1 MTLHRWIKV
10 AIAFVIAMTLVSS
23 FAPISTTNA
32 QPAAQDFSATVEPIG
47 GLVQQLAAGEN
58 TWQTLSKVTLLHKG
72 DQVRTGT
79 QGTAHLNTVTGIKV
93 NLFPNTLIQLK
104 SLSLGSGNESSLK
117 FSISQVSGVTFTS
130 VDQALKQGD
139 SVEVLTPTAN
149 ATIHGT
155 SFYTL
160 VTRDGNTIFVGR
172 ENNEDIRDINGNQI
186 SNGPDNFTYFTFN
199 VPQGQAGQLQAC
211 TLVFLGTNSRGSLVQ
226 NLDTDQNRGVLRDFL
241 KAWLVSDANPDKIS
255 FFATLLG
262 MTGTPTVQE
271 IQDKLATFNDT
282 ESLQAALGKIRG
294 LLDSYFASLSTTP
307 LPSASCGN
315 GKNDT
320 SDSNCPD
327 DTSNIQ
333 GTTGNNV
340 CDANE
345 SQVNAAA
352 DCLPLANL
360 LQSCANLI
368 DTVTNQGT
376 NQAGGG
382 GNGNRG
388 GNGGGN
394 GNPPANPPAQG
405 QGQGRGRL
413 AVVTCNKNGGL
424 TPSGVG
430 VSLGQCVSYTVQ
442 QGDTLPSVASQF
454 GVTPQQIINANKNM
468 NFSPGQ
474 GILIPLP

>member
-1 MTLHRWIKV
+1 VV
-10 AIAFVIAMTLVSS
+10 ALALITAL
-23 FAPISTTNA
+23 APITQINA

-130 VDQALKQGD
+130 IDQALKQGD
-139 SVEVLTPTAN
+139 SVDVVTPSAS

-155 SFYTL
+155 KFYTM
-160 VTRDGNTIFVGR
+160 VSRDGNTIFIGAEHNVTVK
-172 ENNEDIRDINGNQI
+172 DVNGHEMD
-186 SNGPDNFTYFTFN
+186 NGADDLTYFTFN

-211 TLVFLGTNSRGSLVQ
+211 TLVFLGTNSKGALVQ
-226 NLDTDQNRGVLRDFL
+226 DLGTDQSRGVLRDFL
-241 KAWLVSDANPDKIS
+241 KAWLTSDANPDKIA
-255 FFATLLG
+255 FFTKLLG
-262 MTGTPTVQE
+262 LSGTPTVKD
-271 IQDKLATFNDT
+271 ILDKLATFNDSDKLQDVLGNIRGILDNYFS
-282 ESLQAALGKIRG
+282 SLQ
-294 LLDSYFASLSTTP
+294 TTP

-315 GKNDT
+315 GKSESSDT
-320 SDSNCPD
+320 NCPD
-327 DTSNIQ
+327 DTADVQS
-333 GTTGNNV
+333 TSGNNV

-352 DCLPLANL
+352 DCLPLGNL
-360 LQSCANLI
+360 LQSCASLI
-368 DTVTNQGT
+368 DNITS
-376 NQAGGG
+376 QAG
-382 GNGNRG
+382 NG
-388 GNGGGN
+388 GNGGNVVRPG
-394 GNPPANPPAQG
+394 NPPAQG
-405 QGQGRGRL
+405 QGQAKRL
-413 AVVTCNKNGGL
+413 AVVACNLNGGL

-430 VSLGQCVSYTVQ
+430 VGMGQCASYTVQ
-442 QGDTLPSVASQF
+442 PGDTLQSVAAQF
-454 GVTPQQIINANKNM
+454 GVTTGQIISANKNL

-474 GILIPLP
+474 GILIPQ